1 MDNCYLNVIKIFD
14 MSYKKNAII
23 PFLILNILLMN
34 SCLHVKDIAYFQK
47 VKTNSNPE
55 KNKGNTEFNYDARI
69 KPKDLLSIS
78 VVSSD
83 PEASRIY
90 NLIVPEVSDP
100 TVLKSS
106 LLSQPSL
113 QSYLVDN
120 RGNINFPV
128 FGKIKVAGL
137 SSQQLEEFLK
147 KELAPAFS
155 KEIPIVTIRIIN
167 YTVNV
172 LGEVYKPGKYQTSN
186 DRLTIFDGL
195 ALAGDMTIYGRRNN
209 VKVLREQADGTK
221 NYYTLDLNDRDVI
234 YSPAYYLEQN
244 DVVYIEPNSSRVRS
258 SNFGGAESFGISALS
273 VLFSLTSLIF
283 TVFKR

>member
-1 MDNCYLNVIKIFD
+1 MDNCYLNGIKIFD

-172 LGEVYKPGKYQTSN
+172 LGEVYKPGKYQTNN

-195 ALAGDMTIYGRRNN
+195 ALAGDMTIYGRRDN